1 MSLMRPLILLFT
13 ACVSTSCQAA
23 PVSAPAIDMVFAVE
37 SDPGLRLGQAR
48 ISVDGRVLGE
58 TDSKG
63 LLHTKVY
70 GRPGQQLRVE
80 HDCPDGHDAPSEAKL
95 LRLRSFEGLGEQDSG
110 ALEITLKCR
119 PQKRLA
125 VFIVRAKNG
134 ADLPVLLD
142 GQIVAQTNASG
153 VAQFSTSAIA
163 GTDFIVELDTRNQ
176 PKLRPQRPSH
186 LMTLPDTDEVFVVNQ
201 SFDLRK
207 EPKRRGSRPTRIT
220 KIE

>member
-1 MSLMRPLILLFT
+1 MSLMRHLILVVT
-13 ACVSTSCQAA
+13 AG
-23 PVSAPAIDMVFAVE
+23 VSASCRTTPASAPSIDVVFAVE
-37 SDPGLRLGQAR
+37 SDPGLRLSEAR
-48 ISVDGRVLGE
+48 ISVDGKVVGQ
-58 TDSKG
+58 TDAKG
-63 LLHTKVY
+63 LVQTKVY

-80 HDCPDGHDAPSEAKL
+80 HDCPEEHAAPSEPKF
-95 LRLRSFEGLGEQDSG
+95 LRFRAFESLGELDSG
-110 ALEITLKCR
+110 TLEITLKCR

-142 GQIVAQTNASG
+142 GQIIAQTNTRG
-153 VAQFSTSAIA
+153 VAHFSTSAIP

-176 PKLRPQRPSH
+176 TELRPQRPTH
-186 LMTLPDTDEVFVVNQ
+186 LMTLPDADEVFVVNQ

-207 EPKRRGSRPTRIT
+207 APRRRGRQRTRIT